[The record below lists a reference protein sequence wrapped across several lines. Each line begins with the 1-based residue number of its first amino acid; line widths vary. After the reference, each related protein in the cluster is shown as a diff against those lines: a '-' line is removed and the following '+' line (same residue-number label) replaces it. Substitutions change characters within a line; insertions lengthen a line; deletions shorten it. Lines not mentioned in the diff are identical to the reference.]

1 MPLQTILSYNY
12 GASVIWLV
20 NKNLNL
26 MLEFAGVTEFL
37 YVKNQGPYK
46 SNALIV
52 NPGIRYAFNF
62 KSGLQIVPGLSIPIN
77 ISQGFEFNDI
87 FLYLSF
93 EHPLWK

>member
-1 MPLQTILSYNY
+1 
-12 GASVIWLV
+12 
-20 NKNLNL
+20 
-26 MLEFAGVTEFL
+26 MLEFAGVTEFHYL
-37 YVKNQGPYK
+37 KNQG
-46 SNALIV
+46 SNKDHAFIV

>member
-26 MLEFAGVTEFL
+26 MLECAGATEFI
-37 YVKNQGPYK
+37 YTKNQDPMYYH
-46 SNALIV
+46 NVIL